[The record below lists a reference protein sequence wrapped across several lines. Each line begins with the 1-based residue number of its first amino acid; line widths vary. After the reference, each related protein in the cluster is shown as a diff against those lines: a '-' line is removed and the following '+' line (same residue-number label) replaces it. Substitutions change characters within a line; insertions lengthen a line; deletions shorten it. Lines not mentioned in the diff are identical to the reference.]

1 MLTNSSGVEE
11 RKDVRLARK
20 KLFRDIEL
28 ARIFSQTKLPL
39 VIRLRFHSGHI
50 RGFQVHSNISCQPM
64 SSPPVAMQVRK
75 RSYKKNLVAVGLIL
89 LALGAYTVY
98 DAKSFSAYQ
107 STFNILA
114 SKYFKITDNLKDT
127 ATVTGRV
134 QETGGRTVSFLIMS
148 SIQYAQYQTK
158 QGNASLYSVMNVQ
171 SASISFTFPAADAY
185 FLLFLHGSGYLN
197 QTETVNFQRTYV
209 ALGRFELFSGAVLL
223 GIAVLLLSWGL
234 RPRDPTR
241 PKGLSRL
248 PENPV
253 GQP

>member
-1 MLTNSSGVEE
+1 
-11 RKDVRLARK
+11 
-20 KLFRDIEL
+20 
-28 ARIFSQTKLPL
+28 
-39 VIRLRFHSGHI
+39 
-50 RGFQVHSNISCQPM
+50 M

-75 RSYKKNLVAVGLIL
+75 RSYKRNLVAVGLIL